1 MDIKYLQKLN
11 AYKIKKKNYKTRLN
25 KQNKKS

>member
-11 AYKIKKKNYKTRLN
+11 AYKIKKKTIKTRLN